1 MPSFEKTFTLHVPSS
16 TEHLALIRDFVGAIG
31 AKSGLDE
38 NEITKIILAVDE
50 AVANV
55 IEHAYGS
62 DDTREVTIRAVLDEE
77 TVTFEIID
85 NGRGFDP
92 GLVRPKD
99 LEQLVKE
106 RRSGGLGLRLIRTVM
121 DDVKYQIV
129 PGQKNELK
137 MVKRLKKLEKP

>member
-1 MPSFEKTFTLHVPSS
+1 MPSFEKTFALHVPSS
-16 TEHLALIRDFVGAIG
+16 TENLALIRDFVGNIG
-31 AKSGLDE
+31 TRAGFDE
-38 NEITKIILAVDE
+38 NETTKITLAVDE

-62 DDTREVTIRAVLDEE
+62 DDTREVTIRAVLDEDS
-77 TVTFEIID
+77 VRFEIID

-92 GLVRPKD
+92 GLVQPKD

-121 DDVKYQIV
+121 DDVQYQIK
-129 PGQKNELK
+129 PGEKNELR
-137 MVKRLKKLEKP
+137 MVKKLKRR

>member
-1 MPSFEKTFTLHVPSS
+1 MPSFEKSFTLHVPSS
-16 TEHLALIRDFVGAIG
+16 TENLALIRDFVGNIG
-31 AKSGLDE
+31 AKAGFDE
-38 NEITKIILAVDE
+38 NEINKITLAVDE

-62 DDTREVTIRAVLDEE
+62 DATREVTIRAVLDADALR
-77 TVTFEIID
+77 FDIID

-92 GLVRPKD
+92 GLIKQKD

-121 DDVKYQIV
+121 DDVQYQIK
-129 PGQKNELK
+129 PGEKNELR
-137 MVKRLKKLEKP
+137 MVKKLKKR

>member
-1 MPSFEKTFTLHVPSS
+1 MPSFEKSFTLHVPSS
-16 TEHLALIRDFVGAIG
+16 TENLALIRDFVGNIG
-31 AKSGLDE
+31 AKAGFDE
-38 NEITKIILAVDE
+38 NEISKITLAVDE

-62 DDTREVTIRAVLDEE
+62 DATREVTIRAVLDDDA
-77 TVTFEIID
+77 VRFDIID

-92 GLVRPKD
+92 GLIKQKD

-121 DDVKYQIV
+121 DDVQYQIK
-129 PGQKNELK
+129 PGEKNELR
-137 MVKRLKKLEKP
+137 MVKKLKRH